1 MSTLLVFKCLR
12 KSWGGSEWEINV
24 ATLTVN
30 DFETTCWVDEVADIW
45 RKHYVLLRNWVRV
58 CLMLSVIYIALQNC
72 CSVINIVTEFTS
84 SLNISLYLSQ
94 PAALV
99 KKLFLCTLVVVE
111 RLVLCPCGEAGS
123 MSLWR
128 GWFPVIVKRLVSCH
142 CGEAGFLPLWRGWFP
157 VVVMRLG
164 PCHCEEAG
172 SLPSWIGWVPVI
184 LWLLFQI
191 FIYYYKALDV
201 CGAL

>member
-12 KSWGGSEWEINV
+12 KSWGSEWEINV

-84 SLNISLYLSQ
+84 LNISLDLSQ

-111 RLVLCPCGEAGS
+111 RLVPCPCGEAGS
-123 MSLWR
+123 LSLWR
-128 GWFPVIVKRLVSCH
+128 GWFPVIVERLVS
-142 CGEAGFLPLWRGWFP
+142 F
-157 VVVMRLG
+157 
-164 PCHCEEAG
+164 HCEEAG
-172 SLPSWIGWVPVI
+172 SLSLWWGWVPAIVKR
-184 LWLLFQI
+184 L
-191 FIYYYKALDV
+191 V
-201 CGAL
+201 PCHHE